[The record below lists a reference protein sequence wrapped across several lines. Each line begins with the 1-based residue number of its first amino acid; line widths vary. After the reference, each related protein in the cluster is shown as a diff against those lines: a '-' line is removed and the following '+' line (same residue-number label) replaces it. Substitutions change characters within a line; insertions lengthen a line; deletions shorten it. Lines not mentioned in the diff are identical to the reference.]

1 MAYITV
7 DMLEEFAGKYPEDG
21 AAMPGVYVSSALD
34 TVARYLR
41 YDPELKEYSVAVW
54 GDGTDMLVLPAP
66 VSSLISVKLNGKE
79 QELEG
84 WEWRK
89 NYLSR
94 RLPCGGLEIFD
105 SRQKL
110 EVSFMGG
117 LDPVPGKVVT
127 TALQLASLYWE
138 SAGGNLAVSS
148 TSFADAGT
156 RVFNNF
162 HEDRFL
168 DQINEWRVYNA

>member
-7 DMLEEFAGKYPEDG
+7 DMLEEFTGKYPEDG
-21 AAMPGVYVSSALD
+21 ASMPGVYVASALD
-34 TVARYLR
+34 TVARYLH
-41 YDPELKEYSVAVW
+41 YDPEPGERSVTIW
-54 GDGTDMLVLPAP
+54 GDGTDTLVLPAP
-66 VSSLISVKLNGKE
+66 VLSLISVRVNGRE
-79 QELEG
+79 QELDG

-89 NYLSR
+89 NYLSH
-94 RLPCGGLEIFD
+94 RLDCRGLELFD
-105 SRQKL
+105 SIQKI

-148 TSFADAGT
+148 TSFADEGT

-168 DQINEWRVYNA
+168 DQINEWRIYNV